1 VRILVAA
8 DDKGLGAVLV
18 RGLRNRDYTVD
29 LVSDGEAA
37 AAYLVFYQ
45 YEVAVIDW
53 WMPKLTGLDLVAWLR
68 RTGSSVPVLML
79 TARDTP
85 ADRITGL
92 GTEADDYLAK
102 PFDFGELLA
111 RLRALQRRQG
121 KARPATLTLGGLELD
136 LSTHEVR
143 FGRRQPS
150 LTGIEFSMLEILLR
164 RSPGVADRR
173 TIARH
178 AWPDEADTLASDTLD
193 QHLAGLR
200 SKLACAGVR
209 IETIRGVGYR
219 IVAA

>member
-1 VRILVAA
+1 MRILVAEG
-8 DDKGLGAVLV
+8 DKGLGAVLV
-18 RGLRNRDYTVD
+18 RGLREQGYTVD
-29 LVSDGEAA
+29 LVPDGGTA

-53 WMPKLTGLDLVAWLR
+53 WMPTLTGLELVAWLR

-85 ADRITGL
+85 ADQIAGL
-92 GTEADDYLAK
+92 DNKADDYLVK

-111 RLRALQRRQG
+111 RLRALQRHQG
-121 KARPATLTLGGLELD
+121 KTRSATLMLGGLELD
-136 LSTHEVR
+136 LSTREVR
-143 FGRRQPS
+143 FGRHHPS
-150 LTGIEFSMLEILLR
+150 MTGIEFRMLEILLR

-173 TIARH
+173 AIARH
-178 AWPDEADTLASDTLD
+178 VWPDEAGTLASNTLD
-193 QHLAGLR
+193 QHMAGLR